1 MDALEKAEKSSSD
14 KIQSAT
20 KDLKVK
26 KYRFILVVSLLLCIY
41 LYQQELPAWISG
53 YFYWAWFTI
62 HIQSLN

>member
-26 KYRFILVVSLLLCIY
+26 KYRF
-41 LYQQELPAWISG
+41 
-53 YFYWAWFTI
+53 YFGC
-62 HIQSLN
+62 